1 MTNENTIVV
10 VGNVVDTPTLR
21 QTKTGDTFV
30 SFRVASTSRRWS
42 AEKGGYEDGHTN
54 FYRVAAFR
62 ALAVNVHAS
71 LEKGQ
76 PVVVTGRLRI
86 TQFVRADGTSGTGV
100 DIDATAVGHD
110 LSRGRTRF
118 TKLAGIVAV
127 DDGDRM
133 GDPAVLAAHAGDGY
147 EAYGDD
153 REYAD
158 LELDPDGL
166 EDGSQGVEVVDPVT
180 GEVVSRMR
188 GSRDDGDGSRSL
200 AAV

>member
-10 VGNVVDTPTLR
+10 AGNVVDTPELK
-21 QTKTGDTFV
+21 QTGRGDMFV

-54 FYRVAAFR
+54 FYRVAAWR
-62 ALAVNVHAS
+62 ALAVNTHAS
-71 LEKGQ
+71 LRKGQ

-86 TQFVRADGTSGTGV
+86 TQFIRSDGSRGTGV
-100 DIDATAVGHD
+100 DIDATSVGHD
-110 LSRGRTRF
+110 LSRGRAVF

-133 GDPAVLAAHAGDGY
+133 GDPAVLAAHAEEDL
-147 EAYGDD
+147 DD
-153 REYAD
+153 YT
-158 LELDPDGL
+158 LD
-166 EDGSQGVEVVDPVT
+166 DGSQGVDVVDPVT
-180 GEVVSRMR
+180 GEVVSRLP
-188 GSRDDGDGSRSL
+188 GPDDEEPRPL